1 MSLNGWHADR
11 HLVGSRRGRCLGLL
25 PPTPEAFEGPYDLLP
40 RDPLVTVN
48 VYIGVDNPLSYT
60 AWHFRNGAAVE
71 VPW

>member
-1 MSLNGWHADR
+1 MPRLASTDPE
-11 HLVGSRRGRCLGLL
+11 GLR
-25 PPTPEAFEGPYDLLP
+25 GPYDLLP

-60 AWHFRNGAAVE
+60 ALHFHNGTAVE